1 MCGQVGIIFGQK
13 RRRIA
18 EREYLNEVFIRMLLC
33 SEERGP
39 HASGMAWIRTDGL
52 FTAFNLIEY
61 SIDSSLSVCLADLTS
76 LIVSYLKYLRLC
88 HRHVH
93 SVSGSLSGIQI
104 RQDNSNTASIVSFPL

>member
-39 HASGMAWIRTDGL
+39 HASGMAWIRTDGDFRL
-52 FTAFNLIEY
+52 FKRPIRAHR
-61 SIDSSLSVCLADLTS
+61 LTFLELMDEVDNQTTILMRHNRWRTRGS
-76 LIVSYLKYLRLC
+76 EANSRNKHPLR
-88 HRHVH
+88 HHYRH
-93 SVSGSLSGIQI
+93 
-104 RQDNSNTASIVSFPL
+104 P